1 MLSLLFNTL
10 SRLVIAF
17 LPRISHR
24 LISWLHSPYA
34 GDPGLIPGLRRSP
47 GEGKGNP
54 LQYSC
59 LENPMDRGT
68 WQATVHGVAKSQTW
82 QNNWTSLQ
90 SPYAVILKPKK
101 RKSVT
106 ASASYPFYL
115 PWSDGTGCRDFR
127 FLILRFKPALSLSS
141 FTFIRRLFRSSLLSP
156 MRISISEV
164 VGISPGKLDSSL

>member
-1 MLSLLFNTL
+1 MTALTICGRPGFDPWVEKIPWRRKRQPTP
-10 SRLVIAF
+10 VF
-17 LPRISHR
+17 LPGKSHGQR
-24 LISWLHSPYA
+24 NLTGYSPW
-34 GDPGLIPGLRRSP
+34 GRKESDMTEQL
-47 GEGKGNP
+47 NF
-54 LQYSC
+54 
-59 LENPMDRGT
+59 
-68 WQATVHGVAKSQTW
+68 
-82 QNNWTSLQ
+82 TS
-90 SPYAVILKPKK
+90 VTICILKPKK

-156 MRISISEV
+156 IRISISEV